1 MAGAVACDATAKDDL
16 MRKPELVEYIA
27 DRADL
32 SNDKA
37 NQVLSA
43 ILDEVTN
50 ALARKESVSLVGFG
64 TFEVRHRAARK
75 GKNPQTRSEERRVG
89 KECRQRRS
97 QESYGRERREE

>member
-43 ILDEVTN
+43 ILNEVTN

-75 GKNPQTRSEERRVG
+75 GKNPQTGEPLDIPASNNVG
-89 KECRQRRS
+89 FRPGKALRDALR
-97 QESYGRERREE
+97 